1 MTGEE
6 QQLRLA
12 LEDIIE
18 RLQQLLIDSQ
28 DMLVGDLQFEV
39 EELNL
44 NQ

>member
-39 EELNL
+39 KE
-44 NQ
+44 

>member
-39 EELNL
+39 EE
-44 NQ
+44 

>member
-1 MTGEE
+1 MTDEE
-6 QQLRLA
+6 HQLRLA

-39 EELNL
+39 EE
-44 NQ
+44 

>member
-1 MTGEE
+1 MTREE

-39 EELNL
+39 EE
-44 NQ
+44 

>member
-1 MTGEE
+1 MRCITMTGEE

-39 EELNL
+39 EE
-44 NQ
+44 

>member
-28 DMLVGDLQFEV
+28 DMLVGD
-39 EELNL
+39 
-44 NQ
+44 